1 MDFTLLVF
9 SLLPVVAASHKVD
22 LPREVVFKMGDRRE
36 LTCSMRS
43 CPGELTFVWSSLEDK
58 PLFVD
63 VENKPTESVLIF
75 ENVTR
80 NHENTVVCTATC
92 GMETKQAKT
101 AIKVYSFPRNPVISG
116 NDALILGE
124 ENILT
129 CEVSHVY
136 PSEYLEVELLQ
147 GDTVLQTKEGELGGD
162 GLLITHKFRPSSEDD
177 GNGVTCRASLNMN
190 HIESDGMTRETTGL
204 LSVLSA
210 PHNVRVSGFAAV
222 SLGSGFTLTCEAA
235 GSPELAFTWTAL
247 KPDGQRVEMGKHRE
261 LFVQNVS
268 LTDAGVYR
276 CEVSNRLG
284 SQTADVSVVV
294 KAPPMDTIIE
304 ARPQT
309 VLNEGESISI
319 YCKSNGVPVELKVLR
334 LTVDGRETELKTS
347 VGAETTFTLDSVKL
361 SDSGLYVCEAFNEY
375 GRQRATLKLTVENHL
390 LEVALQPYGVT
401 VAERGS
407 SHALSCQASGCPQP
421 TFSWRRFENLPTRG
435 LTKTSGFL
443 SQLFFDPVEL
453 EDEGT
458 YICEVTCG
466 SVAVSKHTKMK
477 LFSFPSSPVLE
488 SSGPSLEGE
497 KVRLICSVRD
507 VFPAD
512 LFNIIWMDGEEELFS
527 PERADFSS
535 RLQNL
540 TSGLS
545 FALKA
550 KHNDRLFSCKVLLEM
565 DGVPAAHAIKT
576 SSTALSLH
584 YPPRGTRITV
594 SPQVDLKEGESV
606 SISCLSD
613 SVPVGRVVLRRVVD
627 AIETELKANE
637 GAETSVI
644 LPSVELGDS
653 GLYVCEA
660 FNQYGSHQESVQV
673 IVKAPPRNTTV
684 EVLPSSEV
692 QEGQNVTICCNS
704 VSFPPPAVVLRKLDS
719 GPVIHSPDGVF
730 QLINL
735 TPNDTGLYQV
745 NVTNDLGYETEIFLI
760 NVKEKR
766 FESTPSWNHFVTPA
780 VCLGSA
786 LALLCIIV
794 YLWRESKKGSYD
806 ITKCNPDTV

>member
-1 MDFTLLVF
+1 MDLTLLVF
-9 SLLPVVAASHKVD
+9 LLLPVVAASHKVD
-22 LPREVVFKMGDRRE
+22 LPPKVVFKMGDRRE

-43 CPGELTFVWSSLEDK
+43 CPGELKFVWTPLEDK
-58 PLFVD
+58 PLFAAVK
-63 VENKPTESVLIF
+63 NKPTESVLIF

-80 NHENTVVCTATC
+80 NHENTVLCKATC
-92 GMETKQAKT
+92 GKETKQAKT
-101 AIKVYSFPRNPVISG
+101 TIKVYSFPRNPVISG
-116 NDALILGE
+116 NDGLILGE
-124 ENILT
+124 ENVLT

-136 PSEYLEVELLQ
+136 PSEFLEVELLQ
-147 GDTVLQTKEGELGGD
+147 GDTVLQAKEGEPNTD
-162 GLLITHKFRPSSEDD
+162 GLLISHKFKPSSADD
-177 GNGVTCRASLNMN
+177 GNAVTCRASLNMDS
-190 HIESDGMTRETTGL
+190 IPSDGMIRETSGH

-222 SLGSGFTLTCEAA
+222 SLGSGLTLTCEAE
-235 GSPELAFTWTAL
+235 GSPEPAFTWTAL
-247 KPDGQRVEMGKHRE
+247 KPDGQRVEMGKLRE
-261 LFVQNVS
+261 LFVRNVS
-268 LTDAGVYR
+268 LTDTGIYR

-294 KAPPMDTIIE
+294 KAPPMETIIE

-309 VLNEGESISI
+309 VLKEGESISI
-319 YCKSNGVPVELKVLR
+319 YCKSDRVPVERVVLR
-334 LTVDGRETELKTS
+334 LMVDGRETELKTS

-375 GRQRATLKLTVENHL
+375 GRQRATLSLTVETHL
-390 LEVALQPYGVT
+390 LEVVLQPDGVI

-407 SHALSCQASGCPQP
+407 GHALSCQASGCPQP
-421 TFSWRRFENLPTRG
+421 TFSWRRLENLPTRG
-435 LTKTSGFL
+435 LTETIGFL
-443 SQLFFDPVEL
+443 SQLFLDPVEL

-466 SVAVSKHTKMK
+466 SVAESKQTEMK
-477 LFSFPSSPVLE
+477 LFSFPTSPVLE

-497 KVRLICSVRD
+497 TVRLTCSVRD

-512 LFNIIWMDGEEELFS
+512 IFRITWMDGERELIS
-527 PERADFSS
+527 ESGTFSS
-535 RLQNL
+535 RPQNL
-540 TSGLS
+540 TSVLS
-545 FALKA
+545 YDIEA
-550 KHNDRLFSCKVLLEM
+550 KDKDKSITCKVLLDI
-565 DGVPAAHAIKT
+565 DGVPAAQAVKT
-576 SSTALSLH
+576 SSTTLSLH

-644 LPSVELGDS
+644 LPSVDLDDS

-660 FNQYGSHQESVQV
+660 FNQYGSHRDSVQV
-673 IVKAPPRNTTV
+673 IVKTPPRNTTV

-692 QEGQNVTICCNS
+692 QEGQNITICCNS

-719 GPVIHSPDGVF
+719 DSVIYSPDGVF

-766 FESTPSWNHFVTPA
+766 FESPPSWNDFVTAA

-786 LALLCIIV
+786 LALLGIVV

-806 ITKCNPDTV
+806 LTKCNPDTV